1 MQTSRAMAT
10 ALNVVQT
17 PHSYGDLMLLTKAA
31 QANQV
36 CNFFFLFSI
45 AFTIYI
51 LPNYSYFI
59 SIVSFKPFS
68 TYIFRKLLI

>member
-31 QANQV
+31 QENKE
-36 CNFFFLFSI
+36 CTFFFFLVLHS
-45 AFTIYI
+45 
-51 LPNYSYFI
+51 I
-59 SIVSFKPFS
+59 SIFCPTIHILSLLFPLNPFQL
-68 TYIFRKLLI
+68 IFSANY